1 MTGVFRGR
9 FAPSPTGRLH
19 LGNVR
24 SALLGWLW
32 ARAERGEFVLRIE
45 DLDPERCKKV
55 FTDGIFEDLEW
66 LGLDWDGPVLKQ
78 SERGA
83 IYDEAIA
90 RLEARG
96 RAYRCWCSRAE
107 IARAASAPHVGE
119 EGPVYPGTC
128 REGASPK
135 AGRQPSWRFLVE
147 APVLPRDRLHPDEQ
161 PTVHPERSRGITF
174 ARAASGISTAL
185 DANGGEREHFVDLL
199 HGEVSQDV
207 AHEVGDFI
215 IRRTDGV
222 ASYQLAVVVDDA
234 LSGVTHVLRG
244 EDLLSSTAR
253 QIQLQRA
260 LGYPTPSYA
269 HVPLLMQ
276 ADGKR
281 LAKRD
286 GASTVAGLRAL
297 GWSAQKV
304 LGRLAAWSGLGDG
317 SPVSA
322 RELVGVF
329 SLSGVKK
336 TATVVE

>member
-1 MTGVFRGR
+1 MTGSFRGR

-32 ARAERGEFVLRIE
+32 ARAERGEFLLRIE
-45 DLDPERCKKV
+45 DLDPERCKPV

-83 IYDEAIA
+83 VYDEAIA
-90 RLEARG
+90 RLEASG

-128 REGASPK
+128 RRGADPK
-135 AGRQPSWRFLVE
+135 PGRQPSWRFLVE
-147 APVLPRDRLHPDEQ
+147 GRTGP
-161 PTVHPERSRGITF
+161 PERSRGNTS
-174 ARAASGISTAL
+174 ALAASDPSTSL
-185 DANGGEREHFVDLL
+185 GGNGVRFTDLI
-199 HGEVSQDV
+199 HGEVRQDV

-215 IRRTDGV
+215 IRRIDGV

-269 HVPLLMQ
+269 HVPLLLQ

-286 GASTVAGLRAL
+286 GASTVAGLRER
-297 GWSAQKV
+297 GWSAEKV
-304 LGRLAAWSGLGDG
+304 IGQLVAWSGLGDG
-317 SPVSA
+317 APVSA
-322 RELVGVF
+322 RELVGSF
-329 SLSGVKK
+329 SLARVKR

>member
-1 MTGVFRGR
+1 MIQATNPLAPVHRGR

-32 ARAERGEFVLRIE
+32 ARSERGEFLLRIE
-45 DLDPERCKKV
+45 DLDPGRSKPV

-66 LGLDWDGPVLKQ
+66 LGLDWDGPVWRQ
-78 SERGA
+78 SERAA

-90 RLEARG
+90 KLESNG

-107 IARAASAPHVGE
+107 VARAASAPHAGE

-128 REGASPK
+128 RTNAVPK
-135 AGRQPSWRFLVE
+135 PGRQPSWRFKV
-147 APVLPRDRLHPDEQ
+147 D
-161 PTVHPERSRGITF
+161 PEVPPFVPGGAGGRETF
-174 ARAASGISTAL
+174 T
-185 DANGGEREHFVDLL
+185 DAI

-207 AHEVGDFI
+207 TAEVGDFI
-215 IRRTDGV
+215 IRRIDGV

-234 LSGVTHVLRG
+234 LAGITHVLRG

-253 QIQLQRA
+253 QIHLQRA
-260 LGYPTPSYA
+260 LGYPNPSYA

-276 ADGKR
+276 SDGKR

-297 GWSAQKV
+297 GWSAEQV
-304 LGRLAAWSGLGDG
+304 VGQLAAWSGLGDG
-317 SPVSA
+317 ARISA
-322 RELVGVF
+322 RELVGGFALNRVRR
-329 SLSGVKK
+329 
-336 TATVVE
+336 TPTVVE

>member
-1 MTGVFRGR
+1 MTGLFRGR

-24 SALLGWLW
+24 SALLGWAW
-32 ARAERGEFVLRIE
+32 ARSEKGEFLLRIE
-45 DLDPERCKKV
+45 DLDPERCKPV

-90 RLEARG
+90 RLEASG

-147 APVLPRDRLHPDEQ
+147 APVLPSREG
-161 PTVHPERSRGITF
+161 TGHPERSRGITS
-174 ARAASGISTAL
+174 ARTTSGISTSL
-185 DANGGEREHFVDLL
+185 DANGEHFVDLL
-199 HGEVSQDV
+199 HGEVGQDV

-286 GASTVAGLRAL
+286 GASTVAGLREL
-297 GWSAQKV
+297 GWSAEKV
-304 LGRLAAWSGLGDG
+304 LGQLAAWSGLGDG
-317 SPVSA
+317 APVSA
-322 RELVGVF
+322 RELVGAF
-329 SLSGVKK
+329 SLSRVNKA
-336 TATVVE
+336 ATVVE

>member
-1 MTGVFRGR
+1 MTASFRGR

-32 ARAERGEFVLRIE
+32 ARSENGSFLLRIE
-45 DLDPERCKKV
+45 DLDPERCKPV
-55 FTDGIFEDLEW
+55 FTDGILEDLEW

-83 IYDEAIA
+83 VYDEALA
-90 RLEARG
+90 RLETSG
-96 RAYRCWCSRAE
+96 RAYRCGCSRAE
-107 IARAASAPHVGE
+107 IARAASAPHAGE

-128 REGASPK
+128 RAGSSPK
-135 AGRQPSWRFLVE
+135 SGRSPSWRFLVE
-147 APVLPRDRLHPDEQ
+147 P
-161 PTVHPERSRGITF
+161 SK
-174 ARAASGISTAL
+174 
-185 DANGGEREHFVDLL
+185 EHFVDLL
-199 HGEVSQDV
+199 HGEVNQDV

-215 IRRTDGV
+215 IRRIDGV

-317 SPVSA
+317 APVSA
-322 RELVGVF
+322 RELVGAF
-329 SLSGVKK
+329 SLARVKR

>member
-1 MTGVFRGR
+1 MTASFRGR

-32 ARAERGEFVLRIE
+32 ARSENGAFLLRIE
-45 DLDPERCKKV
+45 DLDPERCKPV
-55 FTDGIFEDLEW
+55 FTDGILEDLEW

-83 IYDEAIA
+83 VYDQALA
-90 RLEARG
+90 RLETSG
-96 RAYRCWCSRAE
+96 RAYRCGCSRAE
-107 IARAASAPHVGE
+107 IARAASAPHAGE

-128 REGASPK
+128 RAGSSPK
-135 AGRQPSWRFLVE
+135 SGRPPSWRFLVE
-147 APVLPRDRLHPDEQ
+147 P
-161 PTVHPERSRGITF
+161 SK
-174 ARAASGISTAL
+174 
-185 DANGGEREHFVDLL
+185 EHFVDLL
-199 HGEVSQDV
+199 HGEVNQDV

-215 IRRTDGV
+215 IRRIDGV

-304 LGRLAAWSGLGDG
+304 LGRLAAWTGLGDG
-317 SPVSA
+317 APVSA
-322 RELVGVF
+322 RELVGAF
-329 SLSGVKK
+329 SLDRVKR